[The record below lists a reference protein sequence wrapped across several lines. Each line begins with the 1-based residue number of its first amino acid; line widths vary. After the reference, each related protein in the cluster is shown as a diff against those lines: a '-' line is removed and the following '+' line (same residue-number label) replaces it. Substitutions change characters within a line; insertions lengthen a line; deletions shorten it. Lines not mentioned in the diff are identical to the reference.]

1 MRKIWAVIRREFVER
16 VRSKWFWA
24 SAILGPVFFGAI
36 IIIPL
41 RFASTGGTK
50 AIVVVDGTA
59 SGLGARVAD
68 SLARGKTFTVVAR
81 SVPRPG
87 LLDSLTHEVGRN
99 RLDGLLVLTDRT
111 VETGAAEYRAANV
124 SSFRDIDELRG
135 VLGRLAVNARLERA
149 GVDPATV
156 GRAQIRIDLET
167 RKISGSTTT
176 GESSAQSFWLAYV
189 MSIVLFIVIAVYGV
203 NVMSSVLEEKTTRVV
218 EVLVSSL
225 RPFQLMLGK
234 VVGVGAVSIFQFA
247 IWGLGGRL
255 VLSQRAAL
263 LGTAPPGNAGQ
274 EAVFQ
279 LPPVPAATVAVF
291 LAYVRGGGRDVVQRA
306 GGAPGAAAGG
316 LPPHD
321 RVPVGVR
328 ARQRPGLHVRGR
340 TVPRPVHLTDR
351 DARALGSGQGR
362 SERAH
367 RVARA
372 ARRGHR
378 GGHMDRG
385 ADIPRGNT
393 HDGEAAES
401 PGVNTLGQSI
411 DVEGDAEV
419 AEALSGYEG
428 RGQRHR
434 KGTVGNLLVL
444 LRTQFGCTVPTWHT
458 TRH

>member
-156 GRAQIRIDLET
+156 GRAQIKIDLET

-291 LAYVRGGGRDVVQRA
+291 LAYFLGGFFLYSAMFAAVGAMSSNEQEARQAQQPVVFLLMIAYLSVFALANDPGSTYAVALSLVPFTSPIAMPVRW
-306 GGAPGAAAGG
+306 AAG
-316 LPPHD
+316 
-321 RVPVGVR
+321 RVGVNE
-328 ARQRPGLHVRGR
+328 LI
-340 TVPRPVHLTDR
+340 
-351 DARALGSGQGR
+351 GS
-362 SERAH
+362 
-367 RVARA
+367 
-372 ARRGHR
+372 
-378 GGHMDRG
+378 
-385 ADIPRGNT
+385 
-393 HDGEAAES
+393 
-401 PGVNTLGQSI
+401 
-411 DVEGDAEV
+411 
-419 AEALSGYEG
+419 
-428 RGQRHR
+428 
-434 KGTVGNLLVL
+434 LVL
-444 LRTQFGCTVPTWHT
+444 LGAGIGGVTWIAARIYRVGILMTGKRPNLKELVRWVRTA
-458 TRH
+458 